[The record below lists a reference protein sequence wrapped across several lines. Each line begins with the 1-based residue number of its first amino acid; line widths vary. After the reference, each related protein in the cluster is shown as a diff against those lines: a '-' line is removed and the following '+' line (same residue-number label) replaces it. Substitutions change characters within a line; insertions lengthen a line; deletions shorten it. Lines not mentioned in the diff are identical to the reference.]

1 MLIAAVDAGTYR
13 VKSGIYRL
21 ISAIYLVNVVDLA
34 YAVGRH
40 GGYEHGYTGAYVG
53 RQHSVG
59 SQGKTVV
66 ETYHNGAVRVAE
78 HDLRAH
84 VDKPVYKKQT

>member
-34 YAVGRH
+34 YTVGRH
-40 GGYEHGYTGAYVG
+40 CGDEHGYTGAYVG
-53 RQHSVG
+53 REHLVG
-59 SQGKTVV
+59 SQGETMVD
-66 ETYHNGAVRVAE
+66 TYHNGAMGVA
-78 HDLRAH
+78 
-84 VDKPVYKKQT
+84 